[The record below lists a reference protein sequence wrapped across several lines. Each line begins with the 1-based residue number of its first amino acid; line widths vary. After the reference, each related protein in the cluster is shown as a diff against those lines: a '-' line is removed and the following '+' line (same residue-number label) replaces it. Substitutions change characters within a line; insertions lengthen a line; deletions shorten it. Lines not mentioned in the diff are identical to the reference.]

1 MSNDKHADLV
11 RNTRIVCYVDI
22 LTACEYEQTVKVDP
36 VYQHIG
42 AVVKARRKKLE
53 LTQEDLAG
61 QLGISR
67 GSLANIETGRQN
79 ILVHQL
85 YRIAASLGLAP
96 TDLLPAPASE
106 RAAMSRTDL
115 PLPGDLKPKQRDQIA
130 QLLESVETGQAPS
143 KERARGRSK

>member
-1 MSNDKHADLV
+1 MLY
-11 RNTRIVCYVDI
+11 TRIACYVDI
-22 LTACEYEQTVKVDP
+22 RPASVYEQTVKVDP
-36 VYQHIG
+36 LYQHIG

-85 YRIAASLGLAP
+85 YRMAASLGLAP
-96 TDLLPAPASE
+96 TDLLPAPASD
-106 RAAMSRTDL
+106 RATASRSDL
-115 PLPGDLKPKQRDQIA
+115 PLPDDLKPKQRDQIA
-130 QLLESVETGQAPS
+130 QLLGSVETEQAPTR
-143 KERARGRSK
+143 ERTRGRSK